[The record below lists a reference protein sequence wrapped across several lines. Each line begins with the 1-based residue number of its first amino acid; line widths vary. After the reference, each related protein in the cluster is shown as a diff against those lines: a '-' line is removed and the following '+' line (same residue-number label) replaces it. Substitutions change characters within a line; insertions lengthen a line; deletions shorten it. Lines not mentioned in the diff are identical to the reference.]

1 MGFEIQIKS
10 PENIIKYDLYMVE
23 NLTFLFMKFD
33 IYPTDFSFKKV
44 EYVKKFYEKALEK
57 LKMEDINYETVEL
70 YYNRYLDKMNYFS
83 PKYQK
88 YDEDFLLKNTKE
100 TLMVYIKLTLTT
112 LNLCEDNDVWFCK

>member
-10 PENIIKYDLYMVE
+10 PQNKIKYDLYMVE

-33 IYPTDFSFKKV
+33 IYPTDFTFKKV
-44 EYVKKFYEKALEK
+44 DYVKKFYEKALEK

>member
-10 PENIIKYDLYMVE
+10 PENKIKYDLYMTE

-44 EYVKKFYEKALEK
+44 DYVKKFYEKALEK
-57 LKMEDINYETVEL
+57 IKMEDVNYKTVEL

-88 YDEDFLLKNTKE
+88 YDEDFLLKKTKE
-100 TLMVYIKLTLTT
+100 TLMVYIKLTLMT
-112 LNLCEDNDVWFCK
+112 LNLCEDNDVWICK

>member
-10 PENIIKYDLYMVE
+10 PENKIKYDLYMTE

-33 IYPTDFSFKKV
+33 IYPTDFTFKRV
-44 EYVKKFYEKALEK
+44 DYVKKFYEKALEK

-112 LNLCEDNDVWFCK
+112 LNLCNDDDVWFCE

>member
-10 PENIIKYDLYMVE
+10 PEKIKYDLYMTE

-33 IYPTDFSFKKV
+33 IYPSDFTFKRV
-44 EYVKKFYEKALEK
+44 DYVKKFYEKALEK

-112 LNLCEDNDVWFCK
+112 LNLCNDDDVWFCE

>member
-10 PENIIKYDLYMVE
+10 PENKIKYDLYMVE

-44 EYVKKFYEKALEK
+44 DYVKKFYEKALEK
-57 LKMEDINYETVEL
+57 IKMEDINYKTVEL

-100 TLMVYIKLTLTT
+100 TLMVYIKLTLMT
-112 LNLCEDNDVWFCK
+112 LNLCEDNDVWICK